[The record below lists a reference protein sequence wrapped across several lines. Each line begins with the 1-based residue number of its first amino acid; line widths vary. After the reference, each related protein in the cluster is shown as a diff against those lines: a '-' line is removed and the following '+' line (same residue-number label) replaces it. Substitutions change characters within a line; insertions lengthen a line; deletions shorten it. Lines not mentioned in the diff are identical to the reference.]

1 LNDVRMILLPR
12 TVTPSSLDFTDEE
25 ITKPYP
31 KHESLEETA
40 KWWEELWEHHWQWAE
55 LQGEK

>member
-1 LNDVRMILLPR
+1 MILLPR